1 MLPDITLRELVL
13 QLSFSKC
20 RSLWSY
26 SLHTNT
32 GSWGTKLGPH
42 TLNFHPRIT
51 SRHILQ
57 RNKLSSVHKMYWSVH
72 QLHGCVSVN
81 DSLNSVLLH
90 TRVCVRMCVCVQVII
105 KGSTTVLVMNATFW
119 SCLWPSGISTTKLTA
134 KPDPLNLSG
143 INTAL
148 RRRSSVYWF
157 LTAPTLPFIL
167 YLPV

>member
-1 MLPDITLRELVL
+1 MDVCMIIFYLLDYCRMCISMNEISPLSEERQQKFLNTTSTACYLTLHNINCMLTDITLREPVL

-42 TLNFHPRIT
+42 TLNFHPCIT

-72 QLHGCVSVN
+72 QLHGCVSVD
-81 DSLNSVLLH
+81 DSLKSVLLH
-90 TRVCVRMCVCVQVII
+90 MRVCAHVCV
-105 KGSTTVLVMNATFW
+105 
-119 SCLWPSGISTTKLTA
+119 
-134 KPDPLNLSG
+134 
-143 INTAL
+143 
-148 RRRSSVYWF
+148 SVCKS
-157 LTAPTLPFIL
+157 
-167 YLPV
+167 